1 MLKLRERAL
10 ISLLI
15 LMVAVGCS
23 SSNQVAIEEAVSA
36 TIAAAQP
43 DTVAANA
50 TSTSEPGP
58 TDIPSTASE
67 QIPSRIAPGV
77 NRNPVPLT
85 ECDVSPLEVLLFVS
99 ETVPRNEQKII
110 EEAICLSKQLYF
122 DRNGTNWQMATPI
135 YVAAL
140 DRHNPAGAINLES
153 EFCDYIQEQHP
164 ESWNNGKCGPHH
176 STTHCETDGI
186 CLLTQD
192 DGRVS
197 GSSIS
202 SSRHRDGFYLFINN
216 SHDMPQ
222 HEPSYWY
229 VALHEMFHIYQIS
242 NISNPDISQ
251 EELDRFL
258 GLRAGSDSEIDT
270 PWWMEGT
277 AVYISHYFYSEH
289 KESNWDHI
297 RREMGRYLTTDY
309 NGSGLGTVLEQYKE
323 SGRQLTDF
331 KYGGDD
337 HQVAYGMGAWFIAY
351 LVNSSGIDK
360 IFELYSNLEE
370 SGGFEDAFIATYG
383 RSHDSYLA
391 EFDLFLNKPES
402 EIMSIL
408 PE

>member
-1 MLKLRERAL
+1 MLKLRELAL

-43 DTVAANA
+43 DTIAANA

-258 GLRAGSDSEIDT
+258 GTRAGSDSEIDT

>member
-1 MLKLRERAL
+1 
-10 ISLLI
+10 
-15 LMVAVGCS
+15 MVAVGCS

-67 QIPSRIAPGV
+67 QIPSRTAPGV
-77 NRNPVPLT
+77 KRNPVPLT

-258 GLRAGSDSEIDT
+258 GIRAGSDSEIDT

-337 HQVAYGMGAWFIAY
+337 HQVAYGIGAWFIAY

-408 PE
+408 PK